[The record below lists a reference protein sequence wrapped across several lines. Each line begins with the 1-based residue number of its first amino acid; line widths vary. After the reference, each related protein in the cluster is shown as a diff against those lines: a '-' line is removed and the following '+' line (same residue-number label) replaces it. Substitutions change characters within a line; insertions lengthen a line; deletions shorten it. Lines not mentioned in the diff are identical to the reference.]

1 MIWSQKYRAN
11 GKFKRSFFVVILA
24 LELVILSRSFTAMTG
39 IRNLRMCLH
48 SFRMGSIFEM
58 SLAITET
65 IFKKNFH
72 RDFREK
78 FDKFHIFKIELR
90 FYKTKQRQW
99 SIYIE
104 HLPLPLTH
112 VCQYPFLFDFPPDW
126 AKTIAVENWSHSFS
140 LRYYFLE
147 RARFCDGNCPIPCVL
162 VYDKYIS
169 KIQSRPTIFDCI
181 LSAAVSF
188 FASLHIWRLLYYGT
202 IDKGY

>member
-48 SFRMGSIFEM
+48 SFRLGSIFEM

-78 FDKFHIFKIELR
+78 FDIFSKLNSDFI
-90 FYKTKQRQW
+90 KQNNVSGVYRT
-99 SIYIE
+99 
-104 HLPLPLTH
+104 LT
-112 VCQYPFLFDFPPDW
+112 PPPY
-126 AKTIAVENWSHSFS
+126 S
-140 LRYYFLE
+140 
-147 RARFCDGNCPIPCVL
+147 CMPIP
-162 VYDKYIS
+162 IS
-169 KIQSRPTIFDCI
+169 IW
-181 LSAAVSF
+181 LSA
-188 FASLHIWRLLYYGT
+188 RLSKNYSSWKL
-202 IDKGY
+202 KP